1 MSAQEKISRI
11 VLAEDDAKGA
21 CIKVV
26 GVGGGGGN
34 AITRMMEAGLH
45 GVEFIAVNT
54 DLQALKSNLA
64 PVKIQIGGKLTKGL
78 GAGANPDIGRQ
89 AAVDDT
95 EKLADA
101 LEGAD
106 MVFIAAGLGGGTGTG
121 AAPVVAS
128 ITGQLGGGE
137 NNLLTVAV
145 VTMPFRLEGKRRMD
159 QALDGLARLR
169 ESVDSVIVIP
179 NDRLRE
185 TVARQTPVS
194 EAFRMADDVIRQAVQ
209 GISDIITI
217 PGLVNLDFA
226 DVRAVMK
233 NMGAAVMG
241 TGIAEGD
248 KRAIEAARR
257 AIENPLL
264 DDSSIEGA
272 RGIIVNI
279 TGGPD
284 LSLDEA
290 SEATEYITRAADSEA
305 NVIYGIVID
314 DQMRDKVKVT
324 VIATGFRRPALPV
337 TPVDL
342 SNYRFSD
349 GTTAPNQAPAPP
361 LASSPAVQAQAAGA
375 APRIRR
381 PSTERRPRTPPPPGS
396 SRTPPT
402 WMCPLSCGNRATA
415 DTQQRRPA
423 LPPGFGPRRLP
434 CPQIKTSGSP
444 VSSPRSICGQKSR
457 MDPCGWSLP
466 IRISTTWGCRIWA
479 SREFTL
485 TSTVFPRSCA
495 NAPFYPKK
503 TSGVPCEPWP
513 VSRPGRPCVT
523 STWLPS
529 RWLSRTIT
537 FTSSR
542 CSGWQ
547 ASRSARRTAGGATR
561 WF

>member
-11 VLAEDDAKGA
+11 VLAEDEARGA
-21 CIKVV
+21 SIKVV

-54 DLQALKSNLA
+54 DLQALKSNRA
-64 PVKIQIGGKLTKGL
+64 AVKIQIGGKLTKGL
-78 GAGANPDIGRQ
+78 GAGANPDVGRQ

-128 ITGQLGGGE
+128 ITSQLGGGE

-145 VTMPFRLEGKRRMD
+145 VTLPFKLEGKRRMD
-159 QALDGLARLR
+159 QALDGLAKLR

-194 EAFRMADDVIRQAVQ
+194 EAFRMADDVVRHAVQ

-241 TGIAEGD
+241 TGIAEGE

-264 DDSSIEGA
+264 DDSSIDGA
-272 RGIIVNI
+272 LGIIVNI

-290 SEATEYITRAADSEA
+290 SEATEFITRAADPEA

-324 VIATGFRRPALPV
+324 VIATGFRRSALPV

-342 SNYRFSD
+342 SNYRF
-349 GTTAPNQAPAPP
+349 GEAVAGAPASPAQAPA
-361 LASSPAVQAQAAGA
+361 AAPAVQAQAAA
-375 APRIRR
+375 A
-381 PSTERRPRTPPPPGS
+381 STPAINQSSFYRKTPAHPLAN
-396 SRTPPT
+396 PT
-402 WMCPLSCGNRATA
+402 ASPDTSNLDVPTFLRKQGN
-415 DTQQRRPA
+415 
-423 LPPGFGPRRLP
+423 G
-434 CPQIKTSGSP
+434 
-444 VSSPRSICGQKSR
+444 
-457 MDPCGWSLP
+457 
-466 IRISTTWGCRIWA
+466 
-479 SREFTL
+479 
-485 TSTVFPRSCA
+485 
-495 NAPFYPKK
+495 
-503 TSGVPCEPWP
+503 
-513 VSRPGRPCVT
+513 
-523 STWLPS
+523 
-529 RWLSRTIT
+529 
-537 FTSSR
+537 
-542 CSGWQ
+542 
-547 ASRSARRTAGGATR
+547 
-561 WF
+561 

>member
-1 MSAQEKISRI
+1 
-11 VLAEDDAKGA
+11 
-21 CIKVV
+21 
-26 GVGGGGGN
+26 
-34 AITRMMEAGLH
+34 
-45 GVEFIAVNT
+45 
-54 DLQALKSNLA
+54 
-64 PVKIQIGGKLTKGL
+64 
-78 GAGANPDIGRQ
+78 
-89 AAVDDT
+89 
-95 EKLADA
+95 
-101 LEGAD
+101 

-145 VTMPFRLEGKRRMD
+145 VTLPFRLEGKRRMD
-159 QALDGLARLR
+159 QALDGLAKLR

-194 EAFRMADDVIRQAVQ
+194 EAFRMADDVVRHAVQ

-290 SEATEYITRAADSEA
+290 SEATEYITRAADIEA

-314 DQMRDKVKVT
+314 EQMRDQVKVT
-324 VIATGFRRPALPV
+324 VIATGFRRAALPI

-342 SNYRFSD
+342 SNYRFGD
-349 GTTAPNQAPAPP
+349 ATAPGSAGSQAPGATGAPAQEAP
-361 LASSPAVQAQAAGA
+361 VSQPNPSSFYRKTPAHPMATPAG
-375 APRIRR
+375 
-381 PSTERRPRTPPPPGS
+381 TG
-396 SRTPPT
+396 
-402 WMCPLSCGNRATA
+402 A
-415 DTQQRRPA
+415 DTSN
-423 LPPGFGPRRLP
+423 L
-434 CPQIKTSGSP
+434 
-444 VSSPRSICGQKSR
+444 
-457 MDPCGWSLP
+457 D
-466 IRISTTWGCRIWA
+466 
-479 SREFTL
+479 
-485 TSTVFPRSCA
+485 
-495 NAPFYPKK
+495 
-503 TSGVPCEPWP
+503 VP
-513 VSRPGRPCVT
+513 
-523 STWLPS
+523 
-529 RWLSRTIT
+529 T
-537 FTSSR
+537 FLR
-542 CSGWQ
+542 KQGN
-547 ASRSARRTAGGATR
+547 G
-561 WF
+561 